1 MTTGPSTWSV
11 SAALR
16 FEECPLGFKLQYVD
30 RVPRPQ
36 REIPLHW
43 RLGTVVHYAL
53 EQSWKERK
61 RTHGSGP
68 MWTDEMWDLAKRSIA
83 VAWAKEEMPEPLAS
97 DGLWDRAH
105 LAVETTLKDQFTPW
119 EDIVAVEHKFFVR
132 AGMNII
138 GFADLLLRPSP
149 TTLLIRDWKV
159 RQQASKPEE
168 LQGNFQLLLY
178 GAMAKRTMPW
188 VTEVQAS
195 HYNPPTGHETVV
207 TLRDRDIDAAIPRM
221 QAVRDMAAVSDFA
234 PEKGSWCEGC
244 AYKPQCPAWKATGR
258 AAVAEENMALF

>member
-1 MTTGPSTWSV
+1 MTGPKTWSV

-16 FEECPLGFKLQYVD
+16 FEECPFGFKLQYVD

-36 REIPLHW
+36 KEIPLHW
-43 RLGTVVHYAL
+43 RLGTVVHFAL
-53 EQSWKERK
+53 EQCWKQRRRVQGHGPMWTPEMWELAKTAIEQSWK
-61 RTHGSGP
+61 
-68 MWTDEMWDLAKRSIA
+68 
-83 VAWAKEEMPEPLAS
+83 KEGMPEPAAS

-105 LAVETTLKDQFTPW
+105 LAVETTLKNQFTSW

-138 GFADLLLRPSP
+138 GFADLLLRINE

-159 RQQASKPEE
+159 RQKASLPEE

-178 GAMAKRTMPW
+178 GAMARRTMPW
-188 VTEVQAS
+188 VETVQAS
-195 HYNPPTGHETVV
+195 HYNPPTGVETTV
-207 TLRDRDIDAAIPRM
+207 TLRPSDIDAAIPRI
-221 QAVRDMAAVSDFA
+221 QAVRDMAAASDFA
-234 PEKGSWCEGC
+234 PEKGSWCESC
-244 AYKPQCPAWKATGR
+244 AYKPQCPAWKSTGA